1 MANCYQLVAWTRK
14 GQVRMLPSEV
24 AAYLNAELDAIQRL
38 IGKIRYRS
46 VYERRDIFQVS
57 QAYEKLAVRLLGL
70 GRIEDAFEQY
80 VQAAQCC
87 LSSKEWSGT
96 EWGEILCKPL
106 SGRFFAMI
114 CECKD
119 LVRKYP
125 WLKYNWDKSGL
136 RDSCSLVTYA
146 FDCFENE
153 WKACTGNPKEAREFT
168 KALRFGKNEV
178 YRPRRA

>member
-1 MANCYQLVAWTRK
+1 MDNFYQLVAWTDN

-24 AAYLNAELDAIQRL
+24 AAFLQAELDAINRL

-46 VYERRDIFQVS
+46 VYERGDIFQVS

-70 GRIEDAFEQY
+70 GQIEDAFEQY

-87 LSSKEWSGT
+87 LSSKEWNDT

-106 SGRFFAMI
+106 SGRFFAMF

-119 LVRKYP
+119 LVKKYP
-125 WLKYNWDKSGL
+125 RLKYNWGKSGL
-136 RDSCSLVTYA
+136 RDSCNLVTYA
-146 FDCFENE
+146 FNCFENE
-153 WKACTGNPKEAREFT
+153 LKACTGDPKEAREYT

>member
-1 MANCYQLVAWTRK
+1 
-14 GQVRMLPSEV
+14 MLPSEV
-24 AAYLNAELDAIQRL
+24 TAYLNAELDAINRL

-46 VYERRDIFQVS
+46 VYERGDIFQVS

-70 GRIEDAFEQY
+70 GQIEDAFEQY

-87 LSSKEWSGT
+87 LSSKEWNET

-114 CECKD
+114 CECKN
-119 LVRKYP
+119 LIREYP
-125 WLKYNWDKSGL
+125 WLRYNWDKSCL
-136 RDSCSLVTYA
+136 QDSCDLVTYA
-146 FDCFENE
+146 FDCFEKE
-153 WKACTGNPKEAREFT
+153 LKACTGDPQKAMEYT